1 MAAIKVRNAS
11 VEIPIY
17 DVSARSLK
25 KVAMRLSVG
34 GRLGSNV
41 GHPVVVKALNDI
53 NLDLSTGDRLGLIGH
68 NGAGKSTLL
77 RVLAGIYEPTSGSVE
92 VTGKVASLF
101 DIGLGFNPE
110 ATGYDNIRM
119 GGLYLGMS
127 LKEIEQK
134 VPDIAEFSELG
145 EFLDVP
151 LRTYSQGMLAR
162 LSFAI
167 STCVNPDILILDEG
181 IAAGDASFMR
191 RADDRM
197 LALIKRSSILVIAS
211 HATDIIASW
220 CTKCAILE
228 RGRMTQIGPVAEV
241 VQAYTAQVLGGAEHT
256 ASSNSGRRA
265 TTG

>member
-1 MAAIKVRNAS
+1 MTAIKVRNAS

-17 DVSARSLK
+17 DVSARRSLT
-25 KVAMRLSVG
+25 KVAMNLSVG
-34 GRLGSNV
+34 GRLGSDA
-41 GHPVVVKALNDI
+41 GHPVVVRALSDI
-53 NLDLSTGDRLGLIGH
+53 NLTLTTGDRLGLLGH

-101 DIGLGFNPE
+101 DLGLGFNPE

-127 LKEIEQK
+127 LRQIEQRI
-134 VPDIAEFSELG
+134 PDIAEFSELG

-197 LALIKRSSILVIAS
+197 LALIKRSSILVVAS
-211 HATDIIASW
+211 HSTDVIASW
-220 CTKCAILE
+220 CTMCAILE
-228 RGRMTQIGPVAEV
+228 RGRMTRIGPVAETV
-241 VQAYTAQVLGGAEHT
+241 AAYAAQVLGPDGAAADKT
-256 ASSNSGRRA
+256 SGGSGRH
-265 TTG
+265 

>member
-1 MAAIKVRNAS
+1 MSGIKVRNAS

-34 GRLGSNV
+34 GRLGSDA
-41 GHPVVVKALNDI
+41 GHPVVVKALHDI
-53 NLDLSTGDRLGLIGH
+53 SLDLTTGDRLGLLGH

-77 RVLAGIYEPTSGSVE
+77 RMLAGIYEPTSGSVE

-101 DIGLGFNPE
+101 DIGLGFNLE

-119 GGLYLGMS
+119 GGLYLGMA
-127 LKEIEQK
+127 LREIELK
-134 VPDIAEFSELG
+134 IPDIAEFSELG

-167 STCVNPDILILDEG
+167 STCVNPT
-181 IAAGDASFMR
+181 F
-191 RADDRM
+191 
-197 LALIKRSSILVIAS
+197 
-211 HATDIIASW
+211 
-220 CTKCAILE
+220 
-228 RGRMTQIGPVAEV
+228 
-241 VQAYTAQVLGGAEHT
+241 
-256 ASSNSGRRA
+256 
-265 TTG
+265 

>member
-1 MAAIKVRNAS
+1 MTAIKVRNAN

-25 KVAMRLSVG
+25 KMAMRLSVG
-34 GRLGSNV
+34 GRLGSDA
-41 GHPVVVKALNDI
+41 GHPVVVKALHDI
-53 NLDLSTGDRLGLIGH
+53 NLDLTTGDRLGLLGH

-77 RVLAGIYEPTSGSVE
+77 RMLAGIYEPTSGSVE

-101 DIGLGFNPE
+101 DIGLGFNLE
-110 ATGYDNIRM
+110 ATGYDNICM

-127 LKEIEQK
+127 LREIEQR
-134 VPDIAEFSELG
+134 VPDIVEFSELG
-145 EFLDVP
+145 EFLGVP

-181 IAAGDASFMR
+181 IAASDASFMR

-197 LALIKRSSILVIAS
+197 GALIKRSSILVVAS
-211 HATDIIASW
+211 HSTDVIANW
-220 CTKCAILE
+220 CTMCAILE
-228 RGRMTQIGPVAEV
+228 RGRMTRIGPVAEV
-241 VQAYTAQVLGGAEHT
+241 VEAYTAQVLGEDKGA
-256 ASSNSGRRA
+256 AGGNAGLRA
-265 TTG
+265 TKR

>member
-1 MAAIKVRNAS
+1 MTSIKVSNDS

-17 DVSARSLK
+17 DVSARRSLK
-25 KVAMRLSVG
+25 KVAMHLSVG
-34 GRLGSNV
+34 GRLGSDA
-41 GHPVVVKALNDI
+41 GHPVVVKALSNI
-53 NLDLSTGDRLGLIGH
+53 NLNLTTGDRLGLLGH

-77 RVLAGIYEPTSGSVE
+77 RVLAGIYEPTGGTVE

-101 DIGLGFNPE
+101 DLGLGFNPE
-110 ATGYDNIRM
+110 ATGYDNIRI

-127 LKEIEQK
+127 LREIEQK
-134 VPDIAEFSELG
+134 LPDIEEFSELG

-197 LALIKRSSILVIAS
+197 LALIKRSSILVVAS
-211 HATDIIASW
+211 HSTDVIASW
-220 CTKCAILE
+220 CTMCAILE
-228 RGRMTQIGPVAEV
+228 RGRMTRIGPVAETV
-241 VQAYTAQVLGGAEHT
+241 VAYTAQVLGDGAAADKT
-256 ASSNSGRRA
+256 SGGSGRH
-265 TTG
+265 